1 LHGGDLTV
9 YRPDFHQP
17 RANDFF
23 CPSSMLGTL
32 RLLLA
37 VLVAVSHAGMHLRGL
52 NPGVV
57 AVIGFYLISGY
68 VMAGL
73 IRRHYA
79 QPRGAPAFYLDRAIR
94 LLPQYLFYVAI
105 TLAWHLYSR
114 ADNYFLSRFPSPL
127 DILNNLAVV
136 PLNYYMFNGSDR
148 YTLIP
153 PAWSLGAEAQF
164 YLLAPLVLLWPKR
177 LLAMG
182 LLGLGVYGAA
192 LAGFLNSDWFGYRLL
207 PGVLLFFLLGAY
219 LQHLHHQQQR
229 TRALGVTALVVAL
242 AALTIG
248 LLHHNGTL
256 RQPYN
261 LETLLGLL
269 LGIVALQ
276 LLATCA
282 RSDWDDLA
290 GDLSYGV
297 FLNHFL
303 IIWVV
308 YPQGIGAGQ
317 MPGFIAL
324 CIALSWVTQRYIERP
339 MLQRRKALRR
349 PPKP

>member
-1 LHGGDLTV
+1 
-9 YRPDFHQP
+9 
-17 RANDFF
+17 
-23 CPSSMLGTL
+23 MLGTL

-37 VLVAVSHAGMHLRGL
+37 LAVALSHAGVHLGGI

-79 QPRGAPAFYLDRAIR
+79 QPPAANAFYLDRAIR
-94 LLPQYLFYVAI
+94 LLPQYLFYI
-105 TLAWHLYSR
+105 LLTLAWHLYSR
-114 ADNYFLSRFPSPL
+114 ADNYFLSRIPGPVDLF
-127 DILNNLAVV
+127 NNLSVV

-153 PAWSLGAEAQF
+153 PAWSLGAEVQF
-164 YLLAPLVLLWPKR
+164 YLLAPFVLLRPKR
-177 LLAMG
+177 LLAVG
-182 LLGLGVYGAA
+182 LLGLGAYMAA
-192 LAGFLNSDWFGYRLL
+192 LAGLINSDWFGYRLL

-219 LQHLHHQQQR
+219 LQHLHHQQKSPR
-229 TRALGVTALVVAL
+229 ARALTAVVAAL
-242 AALTIG
+242 AALAMG
-248 LLHHNGTL
+248 LLHLNGTL

-261 LETLLGLL
+261 LETLLGLM
-269 LGIVALQ
+269 LGVVVLQ
-276 LLATCA
+276 LLATRA
-282 RSDWDDLA
+282 RSRWDDLA

-297 FLNHFL
+297 FLNHFF

-317 MPGFIAL
+317 LPGFIAL
-324 CIALSWVTQRYIERP
+324 CIALSWLTQRYIERP
-339 MLQRRKALRR
+339 LLKRRHTLRR
-349 PPKP
+349 TVPQTGL

>member
-1 LHGGDLTV
+1 MVAISRSTGLTPTSLV
-9 YRPDFHQP
+9 RTI
-17 RANDFF
+17 FF
-23 CPSSMLGTL
+23 DSPSMLGTL

-37 VLVAVSHAGMHLRGL
+37 VLVAISHAGMHPRGL

-79 QPRGAPAFYLDRAIR
+79 QPQAASAFYLDRAIR
-94 LLPQYLFYVAI
+94 LLPQYLFYI
-105 TLAWHLYSR
+105 LLTLAWHLYSR
-114 ADNYFLSRFPSPL
+114 ADNNFLSRIPGPVDLF
-127 DILNNLAVV
+127 NNLTVV

-164 YLLAPLVLLWPKR
+164 YLLAPFVLLWPKR
-177 LLAMG
+177 LLAVG
-182 LLGLGVYGAA
+182 LLGLGTYVAA
-192 LAGFLNSDWFGYRLL
+192 LAGLINSDWFGYRLL

-219 LQHLHHQQQR
+219 LQQLHHHQQR
-229 TRALGVTALVVAL
+229 TRALGITALVVAL
-242 AALTIG
+242 ATLTIG

-276 LLATCA
+276 LLATRA
-282 RSDWDDLA
+282 RSAWDDLA

-308 YPQGIGAGQ
+308 YPQGVGAGQ

-324 CIALSWVTQRYIERP
+324 CIALSWATQRYIERP
-339 MLQRRKALRR
+339 LLQRRQALRR
-349 PPKP
+349 LPKP

>member
-1 LHGGDLTV
+1 
-9 YRPDFHQP
+9 
-17 RANDFF
+17 
-23 CPSSMLGTL
+23 MLGTM

-37 VLVAVSHAGMHLRGL
+37 VLVALSHANLRVAGL

-79 QPRGAPAFYLDRAIR
+79 QPQGAPAFYLDRAIR
-94 LLPQYLFYVAI
+94 LLPQYLFYVFL

-114 ADNYFLSRFPSPL
+114 ADNYFLSRIPSPVDL
-127 DILNNLAVV
+127 FNNLSVI

-148 YTLIP
+148 YTLVP

-177 LLAMG
+177 LLAVG

-192 LAGFLNSDWFGYRLL
+192 LAGVINSDWFGYRLL

-219 LQHLHHQQQR
+219 LQQLHHQQQH
-229 TRALGVTALVVAL
+229 TRALALTASVAAL
-242 AALTIG
+242 AALAIG
-248 LLHHNGTL
+248 LLHLNGTL

-276 LLATCA
+276 LLATRA
-282 RSDWDDLA
+282 RTHWDELA

-297 FLNHFL
+297 FLNHFF

-308 YPQGIGAGQ
+308 YPQGTGPGQ
-317 MPGFIAL
+317 WPGLIAL
-324 CIALSWVTQRYIERP
+324 CIAFSWLTQRTIERP
-339 MLQRRKALRR
+339 LLKRRHALRR
-349 PPKP
+349 SAAS

>member
-1 LHGGDLTV
+1 
-9 YRPDFHQP
+9 
-17 RANDFF
+17 
-23 CPSSMLGTL
+23 MLGTL

-37 VLVAVSHAGMHLRGL
+37 IAVALSHAGLHLRGI

-79 QPRGAPAFYLDRAIR
+79 QPQAASAFYLDRAIR
-94 LLPQYLFYVAI
+94 LLPQYLFYTLL
-105 TLAWHLYSR
+105 TLAWHRYSQT
-114 ADNYFLSRFPSPL
+114 NTYFLSRTPGPVDLF
-127 DILNNLAVV
+127 NNLTVV

-164 YLLAPLVLLWPKR
+164 YLLAPFVLLWSKR
-177 LLAMG
+177 LLAVG
-182 LLGLGVYGAA
+182 LLGLCAYVAA
-192 LAGFLNSDWFGYRLL
+192 LAGLINSDWFGYRLL

-219 LQHLHHQQQR
+219 LQHLHQQQSQR
-229 TRALGVTALVVAL
+229 ARALTALVATL
-242 AALTIG
+242 AALAMG
-248 LLHHNGTL
+248 LLHLNGTL

-261 LETLLGLL
+261 LETLLGLM
-269 LGIVALQ
+269 LGIVLLQ
-276 LLATCA
+276 LLATRA
-282 RSDWDDLA
+282 RSRWDDLA

-297 FLNHFL
+297 FLNHFF

-308 YPQGIGAGQ
+308 YPQSIGAGQ
-317 MPGFIAL
+317 LPGFMAL
-324 CIALSWVTQRYIERP
+324 CITLSWFTQRYIERP
-339 MLQRRKALRR
+339 LLKRRHALRR
-349 PPKP
+349 LAKS